1 MILFLGQD
9 YMASL
14 TVSDGEESFL
24 SNSVRS
30 DGSYTLDNATCVH
43 RNSDLCVDNELR
55 LFHAQ
60 TDGTIPVDEEKYLVF
75 QFLQKQCGEN
85 CLYSLSAMMGKLDRN
100 WCAVIR
106 HGGQAEWK
114 WAWQAS
120 QSDEWAHK
128 RNQILSAMSCSQ
140 DRSRLKQLLSRVFH
154 PTLDQD
160 PQDTTAMI
168 EKMTENPTARSMAMK
183 FIKTNWDFLGRQYE
197 LSLQFPIWLML
208 LFLLL

>member
-1 MILFLGQD
+1 
-9 YMASL
+9 
-14 TVSDGEESFL
+14 
-24 SNSVRS
+24 
-30 DGSYTLDNATCVH
+30 
-43 RNSDLCVDNELR
+43 
-55 LFHAQ
+55 
-60 TDGTIPVDEEKYLVF
+60 
-75 QFLQKQCGEN
+75 
-85 CLYSLSAMMGKLDRN
+85 MMGKLDRN

-128 RNQILSAMSCSQ
+128 RTQILSAMSCSQ

-168 EKMTENPTARSMAMK
+168 DKMTENPTARSMAMK

-197 LSLQFPIWLML
+197 LSLQFPIWLLL